1 MKAYLLDADFKE
13 VAQTI
18 ANAVNNTAP
27 DLSKERKELSE
38 INVKIAN
45 GVKAVLSGMKFPEL
59 EEEVN
64 RLRVRKSE
72 LEDIIAHKESH
83 GGKRLDPAKIV
94 ELFRYSAEHFDE
106 EHLKEI
112 IKFHITKIYAN
123 IDGSFTV
130 NVGVHL
136 NGCGGPQ
143 VAVFKLRIP
152 RPLLKM
158 AA

>member
-1 MKAYLLDADFKE
+1 MLDADFGE

-18 ANAVNNTAP
+18 ADAVNSTAP

-38 INVKIAN
+38 INVKIEN

-83 GGKRLDPAKIV
+83 GGEKLDPAKVV
-94 ELFRYSAEHFDE
+94 ELFHYSTEHFDE
-106 EHLKEI
+106 KHLKEI

-123 IDGSFTV
+123 IDGSSTV

-136 NGCGGPQ
+136 NGCGG
-143 VAVFKLRIP
+143 RI
-152 RPLLKM
+152 
-158 AA
+158 